1 MRAIALRF
9 LPRWLRFGLKNA
21 IFWPYIKVAVV
32 RRQGGTRLYFDFSEI
47 CSMALIVQ
55 KYGGSSVATLDLIR
69 QVAKRAIDTKNQ
81 GHQVVVVLSAMK
93 GETDRLL
100 GMAAD
105 MAAEPE
111 PREVDQLIATGEQT
125 SVALF
130 ALACQTMGEK
140 AKSFTGFQA
149 GIQTDDIHQKARIVH
164 VDPARIKTELAKGR
178 IVAVAGFQGMSPG
191 KDLTTLGRGGSDTT
205 AVALAVALGADT
217 CEIYTDVDGI
227 YTTDPHICE
236 NARKMEKISFEEMME
251 LSSLGAKV
259 MEIRSVEF
267 AMNYNMKIHVRHAHQ
282 VGEGTLICE
291 EDIDMEK
298 KPVTGVAYSK
308 NEARITLLKV
318 ADQPGIAAKILGIVS
333 ASGLVVDMIIQN
345 QSVEN
350 GGSGNGQART
360 DFSFTVP
367 LSDYAKAME
376 LMEGTAAEIG
386 VERIIGTDNI
396 AKISLVGVGMR
407 NHAGVAT
414 QMFTALAK
422 EGINIS
428 LISTSEIKISCIID
442 KKYTELAV
450 RALHDAFGLG
460 DTPDVQEG

>member
-1 MRAIALRF
+1 
-9 LPRWLRFGLKNA
+9 
-21 IFWPYIKVAVV
+21 
-32 RRQGGTRLYFDFSEI
+32 
-47 CSMALIVQ
+47 MA
-55 KYGGSSVATLDLIR
+55 TPELIR
-69 QVAKRAIDTKNQ
+69 QVAKRAVEVKNQ
-81 GHQVVVVLSAMK
+81 GNQVVVVLSAMR

-100 GMAAD
+100 AMARD
-105 MAAEPE
+105 MVKAPE

-125 SVALF
+125 SISLF
-130 ALACQTMGEK
+130 ALACQALGER

-149 GIQTDDIHQKARIVH
+149 GIHTDDIHQKARITSIE
-164 VDPARIKTELAKGR
+164 PARIKTELAKGR
-178 IVAVAGFQGMSPG
+178 VVAVAGFQGIDNG
-191 KDLTTLGRGGSDTT
+191 GDITTLGRGGTDTT

-227 YTTDPHICE
+227 YTTDPGVCD
-236 NARKMEKISFEEMME
+236 NAQKMEKISFEEMIE

-282 VGEGTLICE
+282 AGEGTVICE
-291 EDIDMEK
+291 EDLDMEK

-318 ADQPGIAAKILGIVS
+318 ADLPGIAAKILEIIS
-333 ASGLVVDMIIQN
+333 ASGIVVDMIIQN
-345 QSVEN
+345 QSVDIDPAT
-350 GGSGNGQART
+350 GGAMT

-367 LSDYAKAME
+367 LEDFEKALE
-376 LMEGTAAEIG
+376 LMQGTASELGAER
-386 VERIIGTDNI
+386 VVGTDNI

-407 NHAGVAT
+407 NHAGVAS
-414 QMFTALAK
+414 QMFQTLAR

-428 LISTSEIKISCIID
+428 LISTSEIKISCIIE

-460 DTPDVQEG
+460 EARDNQE